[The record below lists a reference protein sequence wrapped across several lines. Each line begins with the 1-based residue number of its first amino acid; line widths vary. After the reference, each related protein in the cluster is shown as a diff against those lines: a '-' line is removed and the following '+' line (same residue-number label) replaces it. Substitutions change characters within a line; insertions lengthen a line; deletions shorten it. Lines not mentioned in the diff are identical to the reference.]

1 MKIIKQTLEFTEW
14 LDGLKDNV
22 TRLRLT
28 ARLKKAKLGNLGDI
42 KPVGEGVWE
51 MREFFGA
58 GWRMYYIQE
67 GDIILLMLGGGD
79 KSSQQKDIA
88 KALPYPNSFR
98 SKLCTKYPS
107 YQSLINAKRERHRH
121 RHKRQPKANSMNT

>member
-88 KALPYPNSFR
+88 KAIAL
-98 SKLCTKYPS
+98 SK
-107 YQSLINAKRERHRH
+107 QIQE
-121 RHKRQPKANSMNT
+121 

>member
-1 MKIIKQTLEFTEW
+1 MKIIKHTLEFTEW
-14 LDGLKDNV
+14 LNGLKDNV

-42 KPVGEGVWE
+42 KPVGESVWE

-67 GDIILLMLGGGD
+67 GDIVLLMLGGGD
-79 KSSQQKDIA
+79 KSLQQKDIA
-88 KALPYPNSFR
+88 KAIAL
-98 SKLCTKYPS
+98 SKLI
-107 YQSLINAKRERHRH
+107 QE
-121 RHKRQPKANSMNT
+121 